1 MCFPG
6 LCRDS
11 SSAVV
16 AETRM
21 ARRATFDLLVELGPR
36 VRRPRTLEPGRAH
49 RRRLSLRRMHARCA
63 SPASRS
69 FKPWVRVPMPR
80 QETRFGKSQ
89 CVRAAVYKKMLIS
102 LDNEGQLLP
111 GAGRFFSTR
120 NAPGRGG
127 SRFLVAWVSS
137 LPAQPKPRAAHSPRN
152 PLPSDFSPLSSP
164 SRGSGFSPP
173 VARSS
178 RRRSPPGGPTA
189 ARGRGPTPVAA
200 RRRDHLFGG
209 LTSS

>member
-1 MCFPG
+1 MCIFSGRASGRSPHACVLGCSFLSGEATRVSQVMLNFFSGTTYATHSYVFSGLRSGCKPEVRVGRWVRDLRFAMCFPG

-89 CVRAAVYKKMLIS
+89 CVR
-102 LDNEGQLLP
+102 
-111 GAGRFFSTR
+111 
-120 NAPGRGG
+120 GG
-127 SRFLVAWVSS
+127 GYLQMADS
-137 LPAQPKPRAAHSPRN
+137 
-152 PLPSDFSPLSSP
+152 
-164 SRGSGFSPP
+164 
-173 VARSS
+173 ARQ
-178 RRRSPPGGPTA
+178 
-189 ARGRGPTPVAA
+189 
-200 RRRDHLFGG
+200 
-209 LTSS
+209 